1 MRAGVNINLHGFL
14 DFARAENENPTGPD
28 IQIVLGRPLD
38 IASQNPVYVEFW
50 GSLQAEL
57 QSVGVDIKKF
67 QAHIIRSSSMKLA
80 IGGGK
85 PEDQVL
91 RTAQVSQKVFSDF
104 YNLPLVDATS
114 EPENMLGAAAAD
126 CLMDASVPELTGTN
140 AQTNM
145 GEAERENTS
154 AEDYSSITSL
164 GAINDS

>member
-1 MRAGVNINLHGFL
+1 
-14 DFARAENENPTGPD
+14 
-28 IQIVLGRPLD
+28 
-38 IASQNPVYVEFW
+38 
-50 GSLQAEL
+50 
-57 QSVGVDIKKF
+57 
-67 QAHIIRSSSMKLA
+67 MKLA

-154 AEDYSSITSL
+154 AGDYSSITSL

>member
-1 MRAGVNINLHGFL
+1 MRTKHL
-14 DFARAENENPTGPD
+14 DVQIITNVSRPEEQSVKRFFIQLQKSIKTNNQYGPL
-28 IQIVLGRPLD
+28 QASS
-38 IASQNPVYVEFW
+38 IAS
-50 GSLQAEL
+50 LLKAEL
-57 QSVGVDIKKF
+57 QSVGVDITKF

-145 GEAERENTS
+145 GEADSDNTS
-154 AEDYSSITSL
+154 AGDYSSITSL
-164 GAINDS
+164 GVINDS